1 MSCVMANA
9 CGKMDGFPTEAV
21 QRRRRTSLVSIISI
35 FRVRHKSATVAPEC
49 TRRQTGCQPAHGTVP
64 FTRMFRIKA
73 RNGNTSR
80 SSVLYDCFRIS
91 NAALCA
97 FTGAWTDNN
106 RSHTNLFNRLG
117 VHALLNVFTMF
128 SVQRPDATCSTRTL
142 PASDPYFFFSFFPH
156 QMADC
161 GFLFPF
167 PT

>member
-1 MSCVMANA
+1 MVSRQKPSNDEGGRHWSPLSAFS
-9 CGKMDGFPTEAV
+9 GF
-21 QRRRRTSLVSIISI
+21 
-35 FRVRHKSATVAPEC
+35 ATNLQL
-49 TRRQTGCQPAHGTVP
+49 RRQTGCQPAHGTVP

-106 RSHTNLFNRLG
+106 RSHTNMFNRLG